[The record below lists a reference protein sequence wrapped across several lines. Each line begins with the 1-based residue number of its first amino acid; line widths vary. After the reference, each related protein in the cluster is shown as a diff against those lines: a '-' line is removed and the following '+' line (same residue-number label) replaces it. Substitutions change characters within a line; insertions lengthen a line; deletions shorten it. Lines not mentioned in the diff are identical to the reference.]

1 MFPLLIACFV
11 FGVVGM
17 LAVKAGISYL
27 NRVKSSTSS
36 RLMVLKGGRKT
47 RVKLRERYAEREREK
62 ERNMTKG

>member
-1 MFPLLIACFV
+1 
-11 FGVVGM
+11 M